1 VGIEKQNTL
10 SQQVDQNDQPYHL
23 TPVEQLT
30 VGIAHRYR
38 YTHPNI
44 DKGVSTMSDPELARH
59 YAVLGKEATQEGD
72 YARAEHYLM
81 LSIEEDSRCTWAY
94 ANLAALYGILGKT
107 QESLQASWQ
116 ALEYDPH
123 NAVLLFN
130 FGTGLMQT
138 QDYQQAAA
146 YLKKAA
152 LQDPKYSLAAFN
164 LAMCY
169 DRMEQLDDALLWYQ
183 RAAELDPS
191 DPDPIYNMAEVCV
204 RKKDFVQGE
213 RLCREALNLFD
224 AQFRNTQFAP
234 FLPDGEPLSR
244 EQLLADIAHK
254 NAAAHSSMAFIQVNQ
269 GKLQP
274 ALGSIS
280 RAIEIYP
287 HRANW
292 FLLT

>member
-1 VGIEKQNTL
+1 
-10 SQQVDQNDQPYHL
+10 
-23 TPVEQLT
+23 
-30 VGIAHRYR
+30 
-38 YTHPNI
+38 
-44 DKGVSTMSDPELARH
+44 MSDPELARH

-81 LSIEEDSRCTWAY
+81 LAIEEDSRCAWAY
-94 ANLAALYGILGKT
+94 ANLAALYGILGRT

-116 ALEYDPH
+116 ALQCDPH

-130 FGTGLMQT
+130 LGTALMRRG
-138 QDYQQAAA
+138 DYQQAAA

-152 LQDPKYSLAAFN
+152 LQDPQYSLAVFN

-169 DRMEQLDDALLWYQ
+169 DMMGQLDDALLWYQ

-191 DPDPIYNMAEVCV
+191 DPDPIYNMAEICFRNKAFV
-204 RKKDFVQGE
+204 RAE
-213 RLCREALNLFD
+213 RLCQEALDLFD

-234 FLPDGEPLSR
+234 FLPVGEPLSR

-254 NAAAHSSMAFIQVNQ
+254 KAVTHSLMAFIQANQ

-274 ALGSIS
+274 ALGSIR
-280 RAIEIYP
+280 RAIDIYP
-287 HRANW
+287 HKANW
-292 FLLT
+292 FLLMAEIHYKLGNHTEAQAALARARALDPGIAA